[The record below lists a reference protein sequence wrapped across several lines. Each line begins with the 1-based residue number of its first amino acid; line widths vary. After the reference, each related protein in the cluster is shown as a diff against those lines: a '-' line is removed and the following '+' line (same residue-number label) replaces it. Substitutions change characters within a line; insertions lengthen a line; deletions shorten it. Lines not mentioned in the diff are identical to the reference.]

1 MHATAPVP
9 AWHTIAILFTR
20 LIFAAVFLMG
30 TVFKFTGMTDTADY
44 IAAAGFP
51 FPLFLAW
58 VAAVAVTLLRTG
70 NSDV

>member
-9 AWHTIAILFTR
+9 AWHTIAILFAR

-44 IAAAGFP
+44 IAAADSRSRSFSPGLP
-51 FPLFLAW
+51 PSSSSCW
-58 VAAVAVTLLRTG
+58 
-70 NSDV
+70 